1 MSIDV
6 NAIEQTVVVTAV
18 GDEVNVNIID
28 QPVLVSV
35 TDQIIEVEASGG
47 TGPQGPA
54 GAGVAAGGT
63 TGQVL
68 SKASNTNY
76 DTVWVDAGA
85 GTVYSVDA
93 SGSTGISVTGGPITG
108 AGTLTITNTA
118 PDQVVALT
126 GAGTAVITGTY
137 PNFTITTNDEFDGT
151 VTSVNL
157 TAGTGISVSGGPIT
171 GSGSISVTN
180 TAPDQV
186 VSLTGSGTTTISG
199 TYPNFTISS
208 TDSKVGTVTSVDMT
222 VPTGLTISGNPITS
236 AGTLALAL
244 ASGYS
249 IPTTASQA
257 NWNTAYNDSITSAS
271 VSGTSTK
278 TLTLNQQDGGT
289 VTASWSDIDT
299 GLTSVGL
306 SMPSAFAVAN
316 SPLTSNGTIA
326 VTGAGTSAQYVRGDG
341 QLANFPSTSGG
352 GSSVNYYLNGSVS
365 QGTFGGDT
373 YYEMSKSP
381 IAGAGTNFTR
391 TSAQGN
397 GYIASFITDANDPSL
412 LVIPGGNWNL
422 EFYFNASSGGGTPSF
437 YAELYK
443 VSSSNVFTL
452 VASGSTNPEGIT
464 QGTVVDQY
472 FTSIPVAQTA
482 LLATDRI
489 AVRIY
494 VLPDGRNITLHTE
507 NSNLCEVL
515 TTFSTGLNALNGLTA
530 QVQYFATSTIG
541 TDFNIQSLTDTHTFN
556 LPVASGSNTGKLS
569 NVDWLTFD
577 GKENVLTFSA
587 PLSRSVNTV
596 SIPVATTSQPGY
608 LDSTDWTTFNAKVTS
623 VSATSPLFSTGGKTP
638 TLTIQQASGSQN
650 GYLSSTDWTTF
661 NGKQN
666 AITLTTTGSSGAS
679 TFISNTLNVPTYT
692 LSGLG
697 GVPTTRTLTIN
708 GTSYDLSA
716 NRTWSVGTITTAA
729 ATTGGQVSFFNGATV
744 ITSVSGL
751 YFDGVDKLGVGN
763 SSPAYNLD
771 VTGTFRSTGN
781 LTAASIIKSGGT
793 SSQYLMADGSTST
806 LTNPVTGT
814 GTTNYLPKW
823 TSGSAIGNSLVY
835 DSGTAVGIGTTSPT
849 ANTVLDV
856 STTGTRGYI
865 IAQSTSVSAG
875 SEGGLRV
882 KTNTKDYY
890 IFTDNTSDA
899 LRFYDGTASAE
910 RMRLTSGGN
919 LLVNSTTDN
928 GNRLQVT
935 GNGYFSGSVGIG
947 TTSPATK
954 LHLNDTGISFNGADK
969 TYIRVTSG
977 TTTEFNI
984 IQRNISGFVGTIFAS
999 TDSLQFHTSSISRM
1013 TIDTSGNLGLGV
1025 TPSAWGSGY
1034 KAIQAGSQSAFIGY
1048 SGNFTWVSTNALFG
1062 ASSNTYIESG
1072 YATTYR
1078 QTDGTHA
1085 WFTAPSGTAGNAI
1098 TFTQAMTLTAN
1109 GRLLLG
1115 TTTEGT
1121 YAFTIND
1128 ISGGNLLKITSGSTI
1143 LDYYVSGGNPSFGT
1157 ASNHDLRIKTNDVTR
1172 LTLASTGAA
1181 TFSSSVTAATTI
1193 TARTGFTSA
1202 GTVAAPYFDEGII
1215 IGQGN
1220 NQNKIQYGNSFTN
1233 NNGTW
1238 MKFVVNSNTAI
1249 NTPVDV
1255 MTLKYDGS
1263 VGIGTTSPSAPL
1275 DVNGSIYSRSGGL
1288 YSDTLTAYSGTS
1300 ISLNAGTSH
1309 FAITVNGS
1317 ERARITS
1324 GGNLLVGTTTDSG
1337 EKLQVNG
1344 TGYFASTV
1352 TLGGGSRVSAV
1363 TGNGLNLN
1371 AGGADRLTIKANG
1384 SLNYVPMAT
1393 PASAVAGDVY
1403 YDSTSNKLRCYN
1415 GTSWNDLF

>member
-54 GAGVAAGGT
+54 GAGVASGGT

-68 SKASNTNY
+68 SKASGTNY

-186 VSLTGSGTTTISG
+186 VSLTGAGTTTISG
-199 TYPNFTISS
+199 TYPNFTITS

-341 QLANFPSTSGG
+341 QLANFPSTRGG
-352 GSSVNYYLNGSVS
+352 GSSVNYYLNGSVN

-381 IAGAGTNFTR
+381 IAGAGTDFTR

-422 EFYFNASSGGGTPSF
+422 EFYFSASSGGGTPSF

-472 FTSIPVAQTA
+472 FTSIPVAETI
-482 LLATDRI
+482 LLATDRL

-530 QVQYFATSTIG
+530 QVQYFATGTSG

-638 TLTIQQASGSQN
+638 TLTIQQSSGSQN

-666 AITLTTTGSSGAS
+666 ALNGTGIVKSVSGTISYLTDNS
-679 TFISNTLNVPTYT
+679 TNWN
-692 LSGLG
+692 
-697 GVPTTRTLTIN
+697 
-708 GTSYDLSA
+708 TSYDNMIVSA
-716 NRTWSVGTITTAA
+716 AVTGTTTKTLTLTQQDAGTITASWTDDNTDA
-729 ATTGGQVSFFNGATV
+729 V
-744 ITSVSGL
+744 TSVFGR
-751 YFDGVDKLGVGN
+751 
-763 SSPAYNLD
+763 
-771 VTGTFRSTGN
+771 TG
-781 LTAASIIKSGGT
+781 AVVA
-793 SSQYLMADGSTST
+793 
-806 LTNPVTGT
+806 
-814 GTTNYLPKW
+814 
-823 TSGSAIGNSLVY
+823 TSG
-835 DSGTAVGIGTTSPT
+835 
-849 ANTVLDV
+849 
-856 STTGTRGYI
+856 
-865 IAQSTSVSAG
+865 
-875 SEGGLRV
+875 
-882 KTNTKDYY
+882 DY
-890 IFTDNTSDA
+890 
-899 LRFYDGTASAE
+899 
-910 RMRLTSGGN
+910 
-919 LLVNSTTDN
+919 
-928 GNRLQVT
+928 
-935 GNGYFSGSVGIG
+935 
-947 TTSPATK
+947 
-954 LHLNDTGISFNGADK
+954 
-969 TYIRVTSG
+969 
-977 TTTEFNI
+977 TTTL
-984 IQRNISGFVGTIFAS
+984 V
-999 TDSLQFHTSSISRM
+999 
-1013 TIDTSGNLGLGV
+1013 
-1025 TPSAWGSGY
+1025 
-1034 KAIQAGSQSAFIGY
+1034 
-1048 SGNFTWVSTNALFG
+1048 
-1062 ASSNTYIESG
+1062 
-1072 YATTYR
+1072 
-1078 QTDGTHA
+1078 
-1085 WFTAPSGTAGNAI
+1085 
-1098 TFTQAMTLTAN
+1098 
-1109 GRLLLG
+1109 
-1115 TTTEGT
+1115 TEGT
-1121 YAFTIND
+1121 
-1128 ISGGNLLKITSGSTI
+1128 
-1143 LDYYVSGGNPSFGT
+1143 
-1157 ASNHDLRIKTNDVTR
+1157 NHL
-1172 LTLASTGAA
+1172 
-1181 TFSSSVTAATTI
+1181 
-1193 TARTGFTSA
+1193 
-1202 GTVAAPYFDEGII
+1202 
-1215 IGQGN
+1215 
-1220 NQNKIQYGNSFTN
+1220 
-1233 NNGTW
+1233 
-1238 MKFVVNSNTAI
+1238 
-1249 NTPVDV
+1249 
-1255 MTLKYDGS
+1255 
-1263 VGIGTTSPSAPL
+1263 
-1275 DVNGSIYSRSGGL
+1275 
-1288 YSDTLTAYSGTS
+1288 
-1300 ISLNAGTSH
+1300 
-1309 FAITVNGS
+1309 
-1317 ERARITS
+1317 ERQM
-1324 GGNLLVGTTTDSG
+1324 D
-1337 EKLQVNG
+1337 
-1344 TGYFASTV
+1344 
-1352 TLGGGSRVSAV
+1352 
-1363 TGNGLNLN
+1363 
-1371 AGGADRLTIKANG
+1371 
-1384 SLNYVPMAT
+1384 
-1393 PASAVAGDVY
+1393 
-1403 YDSTSNKLRCYN
+1403 
-1415 GTSWNDLF
+1415 

>member
-35 TDQIIEVEASGG
+35 TDQIIEVEASGA

-93 SGSTGISVTGGPITG
+93 SGNTGISVTGGPITG

-137 PNFTITTNDEFDGT
+137 PSFTITSNDEFDGT

-186 VSLTGSGTTTISG
+186 VSLTGGGTTTISG

-257 NWNTAYNDSITSAS
+257 NWNTAYNDTITSAS

-306 SMPSAFAVAN
+306 SMPSAFAVSN

-341 QLANFPSTSGG
+341 QLANFPTNGGG

-373 YYEMSKSP
+373 YYEMSKTP
-381 IAGAGTNFTR
+381 IIGAGTNFTR
-391 TSAQGN
+391 TNAQGN
-397 GYIASFITDANDPSL
+397 GYIASFITDAGDPAL
-412 LVIPGGNWNL
+412 LNIPGGNWNV
-422 EFYFNASSGGGTPSF
+422 EFYFQASSGGSNPSF

-452 VASGSTNPEGIT
+452 IGSGSTNPEGIT
-464 QGTVVDQY
+464 NGTAVDQY
-472 FTSIPVAQTA
+472 FTSIPVPQTA

-489 AVRIY
+489 AVRIF
-494 VLPDGRNITLHTE
+494 VTPSGRNITLHTE

-661 NGKQN
+661 NSKQN
-666 AITLTTTGSSGAS
+666 TITLTTTGSSGAS

-708 GTSYDLSA
+708 GTAYDLSA
-716 NRTWSVGTITTAA
+716 DRSYSVGTVTSITLATGTTGTDVNVSNGTITSSGTITLNIPDASATARGLITTGIQTIAGAKTFSSSPTVPSLYLSNMTAGSGALYYETTANRLTLANYNASGILVFEVNGGAYAMTLNADLTARLNGYTTNGFVKFGSSNGTLVVDTTTYTPTTRSISTTSPLVGGGDLSADRTLSIPA
-729 ATTGGQVSFFNGATV
+729 ATSSVNG
-744 ITSVSGL
+744 
-751 YFDGVDKLGVGN
+751 
-763 SSPAYNLD
+763 
-771 VTGTFRSTGN
+771 
-781 LTAASIIKSGGT
+781 
-793 SSQYLMADGSTST
+793 YLTST
-806 LTNPVTGT
+806 DWTTFNNKQNTITNPVTGT

-823 TSGSAIGNSLVY
+823 TSGSALGNSAIVDNTLNVTISKSDAVNDIGLQIQQTANFTASYLYLVANNDGGAAY
-835 DSGTAVGIGTTSPT
+835 NHIRSVTNGGTTHWQ
-849 ANTVLDV
+849 
-856 STTGTRGYI
+856 I
-865 IAQSTSVSAG
+865 
-875 SEGGLRV
+875 GG
-882 KTNTKDYY
+882 
-890 IFTDNTSDA
+890 
-899 LRFYDGTASAE
+899 
-910 RMRLTSGGN
+910 GG
-919 LLVNSTTDN
+919 
-928 GNRLQVT
+928 
-935 GNGYFSGSVGIG
+935 I
-947 TTSPATK
+947 
-954 LHLNDTGISFNGADK
+954 
-969 TYIRVTSG
+969 
-977 TTTEFNI
+977 
-984 IQRNISGFVGTIFAS
+984 AS
-999 TDSLQFHTSSISRM
+999 TMVF
-1013 TIDTSGNLGLGV
+1013 
-1025 TPSAWGSGY
+1025 
-1034 KAIQAGSQSAFIGY
+1034 
-1048 SGNFTWVSTNALFG
+1048 
-1062 ASSNTYIESG
+1062 
-1072 YATTYR
+1072 
-1078 QTDGTHA
+1078 
-1085 WFTAPSGTAGNAI
+1085 
-1098 TFTQAMTLTAN
+1098 LT
-1109 GRLLLG
+1109 G
-1115 TTTEGT
+1115 
-1121 YAFTIND
+1121 
-1128 ISGGNLLKITSGSTI
+1128 
-1143 LDYYVSGGNPSFGT
+1143 
-1157 ASNHDLRIKTNDVTR
+1157 
-1172 LTLASTGAA
+1172 
-1181 TFSSSVTAATTI
+1181 
-1193 TARTGFTSA
+1193 
-1202 GTVAAPYFDEGII
+1202 
-1215 IGQGN
+1215 
-1220 NQNKIQYGNSFTN
+1220 
-1233 NNGTW
+1233 
-1238 MKFVVNSNTAI
+1238 
-1249 NTPVDV
+1249 
-1255 MTLKYDGS
+1255 
-1263 VGIGTTSPSAPL
+1263 
-1275 DVNGSIYSRSGGL
+1275 
-1288 YSDTLTAYSGTS
+1288 
-1300 ISLNAGTSH
+1300 
-1309 FAITVNGS
+1309 GS

-1337 EKLQVNG
+1337 EKLQVSGSAKVSGKLIVNHSSTDYIAEFLNTSSANPYGVIIKDAASAANNYPLFHIVNNAASVEYFRVNSG
-1344 TGYFASTV
+1344 TGTAVFSSSV
-1352 TLGGGSRVSAV
+1352 TATSFIKSGGTSSQYLMADGSVTTGGGGSVDE
-1363 TGNGLNLN
+1363 LQ
-1371 AGGADRLTIKANG
+1371 
-1384 SLNYVPMAT
+1384 
-1393 PASAVAGDVY
+1393 VALICQVFG
-1403 YDSTSNKLRCYN
+1403 
-1415 GTSWNDLF
+1415 